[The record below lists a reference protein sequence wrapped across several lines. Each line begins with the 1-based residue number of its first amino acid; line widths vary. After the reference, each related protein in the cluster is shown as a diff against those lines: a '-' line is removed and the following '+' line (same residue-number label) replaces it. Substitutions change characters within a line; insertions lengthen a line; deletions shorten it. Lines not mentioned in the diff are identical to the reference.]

1 MRHWWRGQWRGFA
14 GLSACWVHSS
24 KSKFKV
30 EPSVIISSVQN
41 PRVKAAARL
50 RERSGRDDQGRII
63 IDGMREIG
71 RALAAGVEVLEAYFS
86 AELCCDE
93 EHQRLLTTA
102 EQAGAD
108 SIEVTSHVME
118 KLSFG
123 QRVEGVVAVARPP
136 LRCLHDLPLTDDTLV
151 AIVEGVEKP
160 GNLGAIVRTAD
171 AAGVAA
177 VLVADGGTDLYNP
190 NAIRASLGAIFSV
203 PVVAV
208 SNEEAIVWLRDQQFR
223 VYAAR
228 VDGVTDYTDVD
239 FRGRAAIVLGSEAR
253 GLSARWRGDTI
264 NSIRLPLLGSVDSL
278 NLSVTAAILFY
289 EALRQRRSPST

>member
-1 MRHWWRGQWRGFA
+1 MLD
-14 GLSACWVHSS
+14 LSTRML
-24 KSKFKV
+24 K
-30 EPSVIISSVQN
+30 ISSVQN
-41 PRVKAAARL
+41 PRLKAAARL
-50 RERSGRDDQGRII
+50 RERSGRDEQGRII
-63 IDGMREIG
+63 VDGVREIG
-71 RALAAGVEVLEAYFS
+71 QALAAGVEVLEVFFF
-86 AELCCDE
+86 AELCRDE
-93 EHQRLLTTA
+93 EHQRLLATA
-102 EQAGAD
+102 EKARAD
-108 SIEVTSHVME
+108 LIEVTSHVME
-118 KLSFG
+118 KMSFG
-123 QRVEGVVAVARPP
+123 QRMEGVVAVARPP
-136 LRCLHDLPLTDDTLV
+136 QRRLGDLALAADTLV

-171 AAGVAA
+171 ASGVGA
-177 VLVADGGTDLYNP
+177 VLVADGGTDLCNP

-208 SNEEAIVWLRDQQFR
+208 STEEAIVWLRKQQFR
-223 VYAAR
+223 VYTAR